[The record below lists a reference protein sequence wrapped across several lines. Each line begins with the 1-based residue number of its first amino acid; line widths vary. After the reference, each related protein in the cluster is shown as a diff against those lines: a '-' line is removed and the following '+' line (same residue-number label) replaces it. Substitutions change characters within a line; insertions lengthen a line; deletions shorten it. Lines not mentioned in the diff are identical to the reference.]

1 MTKPTTRLLLV
12 NDKWVC
18 MVSAMIVE
26 FGGLGA
32 FRTPCWQIFKCAA
45 HEWFCRALCVP
56 VTRVKTG
63 SRLA

>member
-26 FGGLGA
+26 FGGLS
-32 FRTPCWQIFKCAA
+32 A
-45 HEWFCRALCVP
+45 HTKP
-56 VTRVKTG
+56 
-63 SRLA
+63 